1 MAQAWVNISECARM
15 YGRDRKWVYNRIK
28 KHNITTE
35 KLQGST
41 ERRFQ
46 IVDFIAHCGEPE
58 QNGAPDSTGQHTQTA
73 QGSTSDDTTEI
84 ALMRQEIQFLN
95 QRITELKADRAERQ
109 ARETQWNDE
118 RRQLQATIDRT
129 TLALPKPNQRGI
141 VQRVMGWWQG
151 PAKSL

>member
-35 KLQGST
+35 KLHGST

-73 QGSTSDDTTEI
+73 QGSTSDDTIEI

-95 QRITELKADRAERQ
+95 QRITELNADRAERQ

-118 RRQLQATIDRT
+118 RRQLQAIIDRT
-129 TLALPKPNQRGI
+129 ALALPNPND
-141 VQRVMGWWQG
+141 QG
-151 PAKSL
+151 VFHRLAQWVAGR